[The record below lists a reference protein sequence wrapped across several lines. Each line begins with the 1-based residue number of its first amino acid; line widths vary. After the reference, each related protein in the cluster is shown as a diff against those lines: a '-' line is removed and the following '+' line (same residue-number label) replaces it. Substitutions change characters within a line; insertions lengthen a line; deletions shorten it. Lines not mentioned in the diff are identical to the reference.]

1 MLNILIPM
9 AGLGSRF
16 ANAGYEKPKPF
27 IDVAGKPM
35 IARVMEN
42 LQVEGARFILV
53 VQREHLEKEAD
64 LVKTIQKKYNVQFVP
79 IDGLTEGA
87 ACTVLRAQDCINS
100 AHPLMIANSDQIV
113 DIKISDFV
121 RDAQERNLDGSILCF
136 RDEARDPK
144 WSFAKTDLNGFV
156 TEVREKQAI
165 SALATVGIYY
175 FQSGRDF
182 VNAARE
188 MIKLDDRVN
197 GEFYT
202 CPAYNY
208 LIQNKLAIGFYLL
221 SPSQMHGLGTP
232 EDLQI
237 FIQGGALK

>member
-1 MLNILIPM
+1 
-9 AGLGSRF
+9 
-16 ANAGYEKPKPF
+16 
-27 IDVAGKPM
+27 
-35 IARVMEN
+35 
-42 LQVEGARFILV
+42 
-53 VQREHLEKEAD
+53 
-64 LVKTIQKKYNVQFVP
+64 
-79 IDGLTEGA
+79 
-87 ACTVLRAQDCINS
+87 
-100 AHPLMIANSDQIV
+100 MIANSDQIV